1 MTMHDVEFTAELLTF
16 TCLLAAVFDL
26 LMVKFSMDFATELAA
41 LNPSPELLAW
51 VETRIGGLLKNA
63 QVSAQEIQWRDV
75 KIEKLTLELA
85 HLRRMRFGATSEV
98 LAPGMGDLFDE
109 TLAADIAACE
119 AKLEA
124 ERQAAAAAALP
135 PAPQP
140 QPPKR
145 ERAGRQ
151 PLPEHLRRVEIRH
164 EPESTLCGDCGQDMT
179 LIGEDV
185 TEKLS
190 IIPAEFF
197 VERHIYPKYACRPC
211 ATITAERAIPSVID
225 GGLATPALL
234 AWVTVSKYVD
244 HLPLYR
250 LERIAARSGVILSRS
265 TLADWIGRIGVALEP
280 LWVRLAEM
288 LRQGDVLHADETPV
302 QQLDPGKGKT
312 RRAYLWAYRS
322 NALGGGPPIVVF
334 DYQTSRAGA
343 HAVSFLADWKGALMV
358 DDYAGYKGL
367 FREGVTE
374 LACLAH
380 IRRKFFELHQANASP
395 LAAEAL
401 RRIGDLY
408 AIETRANSVAE
419 RAELRQTLSQPR
431 VEALGLWLQHNR
443 KTVANGGGLAR
454 AMDYA
459 LKRWPAVARYV
470 QNGYYPIDN
479 NPVENAIRPI
489 AIGKKNWLFAGSE
502 TAGQRAAAIQS
513 LLETARA
520 NGIEPLAWL
529 TDTLQ
534 KLPTWLDRRL
544 DELLPFKIQA

>member
-1 MTMHDVEFTAELLTF
+1 MHIVEYMVELLLF
-16 TCLLAAVFDL
+16 MGLFAAVVRL
-26 LMVKFSMDFATELAA
+26 LMVKFSMDFAIELAA
-41 LNPSPELLAW
+41 LKPSPELLAW
-51 VETRIGGLLKNA
+51 VETRVGGLLKKAEVN
-63 QVSAQEIQWRDV
+63 AQEIQWRDV

-85 HLRRMRFGATSEV
+85 HLRRMRFGARSEA
-98 LAPGMGDLFDE
+98 LAAGMSDLFDE

-124 ERQAAAAAALP
+124 ERQAAGPVLSP
-135 PAPQP
+135 EPVPAQ
-140 QPPKR
+140 PKR

-164 EPESTLCGDCGQDMT
+164 EPESTLCGNCGQGMT
-179 LIGEDV
+179 LIGEDI

-190 IIPAEFF
+190 IIPADFF

-211 ATITAERAIPSVID
+211 ETITAAPAARSVID
-225 GGLATPALL
+225 GGLATAILL
-234 AWVTVSKYVD
+234 AWVAICKHVD

-250 LERIAARSGVILSRS
+250 VERMAARSGVILSRS
-265 TLADWIGRIGVALEP
+265 TLADWLGRIGVALEP
-280 LWVRLAEM
+280 LWKRLGEK
-288 LRQGDVLHADETPV
+288 LRQEAVLHADETPV

-312 RRAYLWAYRS
+312 QRAYLWAYRS

-334 DYQTSRAGA
+334 DYQTSRAGV
-343 HAVSFLADWKGALMV
+343 HAANFLANWQGALMV

-367 FREGVTE
+367 FRGTVIE

-380 IRRKFFELHQANASP
+380 IRRKFFELHQASPSP

-401 RRIGDLY
+401 RRIGELY
-408 AIETRANSVAE
+408 AIETRAGTVAE
-419 RAELRQTLSQPR
+419 RAELRRTLSQPR

-459 LKRWPAVARYV
+459 LKRWPAVERYV
-470 QNGYYPIDN
+470 QNGVYPIDN

-502 TAGQRAAAIQS
+502 AAGRRAAAIQS

-529 TDTLQ
+529 TETLE
-534 KLPTWLDRRL
+534 KLPTWPDRHL
-544 DELLPFKIQA
+544 DELLPIKFRA

>member
-1 MTMHDVEFTAELLTF
+1 MHDVVFKAELLAF
-16 TCLLAAVFDL
+16 ICLFAAISGL
-26 LMVKFSMDFATELAA
+26 LIVKSSMDFANELAA
-41 LNPSPELLAW
+41 LKPSPELLAW
-51 VETRIGGLLKNA
+51 VETRVGSLLKNVEA
-63 QVSAQEIQWRDV
+63 NAQEIQWRDV
-75 KIEKLTLELA
+75 KIEKLTLELG

-98 LAPGMGDLFDE
+98 LAAGMGDLFDE

-124 ERQAAAAAALP
+124 ERQATALP
-135 PAPQP
+135 PPPQ
-140 QPPKR
+140 QPTKR

-164 EPESTLCGDCGQDMT
+164 EPESTLCGACGQDMA

-197 VERHIYPKYACRPC
+197 VERHVYPKYACRPC
-211 ATITAERAIPSVID
+211 ETITAAPAIPSVIE
-225 GGLATPALL
+225 GGLATAALL

-244 HLPLYR
+244 HQPLYR
-250 LERIAARSGVILSRS
+250 LERVAARSEVILSRS
-265 TLADWIGRIGVALEP
+265 TQADWIGRIGVALEP
-280 LWVRLAEM
+280 IWIRLAEK

-343 HAVSFLADWKGALMV
+343 HAVSFLADWRGALMV

-367 FREGVTE
+367 FRGAVIE

-380 IRRKFFELHQANASP
+380 IRRKFFELHQANANP

-401 RRIGDLY
+401 RRIGELY
-408 AIETRANSVAE
+408 AIETRASSVAE

-459 LKRWPAVARYV
+459 LKRWPAVERYV
-470 QNGYYPIDN
+470 QNGHYPIDN

-502 TAGQRAAAIQS
+502 AAGRRAATIQS

-534 KLPTWLDRRL
+534 KLPTWPNRRL
-544 DELLPFKIQA
+544 DDLLPIKFQA